1 MIFCKEDTVMKFSNK
16 TYDILKWISLIVLPA
31 LGAFYAVVGDAWG
44 LPYVEQIKTTVLALA
59 TLLGSCLG
67 VSTMNY
73 YSEGE
78 GQGHD

>member
-16 TYDILKWISLIVLPA
+16 TYNILKWISLIVLPA

-78 GQGHD
+78 GHGDD

>member
-16 TYDILKWISLIVLPA
+16 TYDILKWVALIVLPA
-31 LGAFYAVVGDAWG
+31 LGTFYAVVGTAWG

-73 YSEGE
+73 YSED
-78 GQGHD
+78 QGND